1 MISSTQRR
9 KKPSYTS
16 TSTGS
21 KPTSQSATATSRI
34 PQSSASIAPPSLPD
48 PLSTSHTLHKYTNE
62 ANKRLISL
70 CTAFESAMRGCSKED
85 VRGHSGVSSDI
96 TMRRRATSSSE
107 DTSALHDVIINTEY
121 DRLRLQHSP
130 ALSAAARR
138 MHERVSELLQ
148 RRDSLETEVGRVAE
162 DAGAIMEIKRK
173 REKVGDSKTVVVYGD
188 DVGMRDVGDLSDIL
202 SGLEL
207 QVKEMASIASESEA
221 RANECYRKI
230 NSKRNAWGK
239 EQDTVS
245 TLAMHVEDE
254 RRTRREQRIALE
266 TEVMQL
272 QKRVREAE
280 WLRATITN
288 DDVSFDASRRYCD
301 QLPSFR
307 EFDDD
312 ASDDEEFH

>member
-1 MISSTQRR
+1 
-9 KKPSYTS
+9 
-16 TSTGS
+16 
-21 KPTSQSATATSRI
+21 
-34 PQSSASIAPPSLPD
+34 
-48 PLSTSHTLHKYTNE
+48 
-62 ANKRLISL
+62 
-70 CTAFESAMRGCSKED
+70 MR
-85 VRGHSGVSSDI
+85 
-96 TMRRRATSSSE
+96 
-107 DTSALHDVIINTEY
+107 
-121 DRLRLQHSP
+121 
-130 ALSAAARR
+130 
-138 MHERVSELLQ
+138 ERVSELLR
-148 RRDSLETEVGRVAE
+148 RRDSLESEVGRVAE

-207 QVKEMASIASESEA
+207 QVKEMASLASESEA

-230 NSKRNAWGK
+230 NSKHNAWGK

-245 TLAMHVEDE
+245 ALAMHVEDE

-266 TEVMQL
+266 TEVMEL

-280 WLRATITN
+280 WLRAKITK
-288 DDVSFDASRRYCD
+288 DDVSFNASRRYCD